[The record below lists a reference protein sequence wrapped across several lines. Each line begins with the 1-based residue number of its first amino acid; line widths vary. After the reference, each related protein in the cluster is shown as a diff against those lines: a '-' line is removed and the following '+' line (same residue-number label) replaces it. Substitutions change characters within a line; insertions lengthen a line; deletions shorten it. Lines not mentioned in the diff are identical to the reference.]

1 MRYQVYAEEINAIE
15 GSPSIFVLKFLF
27 MCCTELLARIAQAT
41 KISPPQ
47 LVFIVVGK
55 RSTTYFLSS
64 SMLSHGSSDLQ
75 APHLILYA
83 EPLD

>member
-15 GSPSIFVLKFLF
+15 GSSSIFVLKFLF

-55 RSTTYFLSS
+55 R
-64 SMLSHGSSDLQ
+64 
-75 APHLILYA
+75 
-83 EPLD
+83 